1 MSWVKNLGS
10 MAKTVVDFTGVPGL
24 IKDLST
30 SGSNDDP
37 WYIDG
42 VNFVKNTVKVAT
54 TPVRAAVTGLF
65 AAGEASY
72 ELGGKVRREG
82 VEAILDQPF
91 MYNKFKAPGE
101 SYSDY
106 TLRVENEKENISPF
120 QAALSVLSP
129 GRTSGDRSGW
139 FQEWTD
145 NNLKFMSTG
154 FDVFNQEDRDTAF
167 RDQYTGKFLSGIG
180 DFTTSVIVDPLTF
193 AGFLGKGAVIIAKA
207 PMLDQ
212 IQGKTARAVFGKF
225 AMTEERL
232 DNILIEALDGKG
244 EALTDIDFLV
254 GSNAREQY
262 KYWRKKK
269 VTNPDAMAYLFGRAA
284 SREEVVDT
292 FRAVMYRDPKSISTI
307 ASKDEEAALILDAT
321 NPISHPQRQFLE
333 GKTDGDLITSQEYN
347 RATGSYIAKLT
358 DEASESYDQ
367 RFATALTDTRTG
379 GQLKYGFS
387 RGPWEGKLAQKS
399 KKDAQAVF
407 AEADSVIFQKT
418 SLHPIIKIV
427 NYFTKE
433 LPSGVFNVN
442 DGDSYIEFNAFL
454 REANELSKGRFGAQ
468 GATFAD
474 RYLAAVSTGER
485 NAIIQQAEKSAMATL
500 FPNYDQQTM
509 DKLYMVFDARRA
521 SRINQHRNQGFVSY
535 LENNQVVNAIS
546 PILQRESA
554 NTVIIADL
562 RKLKRAIDTH
572 ESILPG
578 LLDGLNIEDLTLRT
592 KKGLST
598 LATFND
604 IFKTSVLMR
613 LGYTVRN
620 LTEAQLSMMAK
631 GFALPAMVAAGGP
644 EAVKRFFTNRKVGF
658 NRLIDNVNVSAG
670 RLDDINTLN
679 YQFASGT
686 DRLRSIEMSKKEL
699 AKAVADRIGDLE
711 KDIFKLRLTPG
722 VGPLTAEDEIRTLR
736 GVLSDLESVTLY
748 HGSADA
754 AFQLNEAKVL
764 ATSASP
770 AIAARYSEGFTIHS
784 TENYLETPT
793 GRPGKITQVSESIQD
808 ARKTLQQAQ
817 SNLTKAEQELN
828 RVGKTQWDVN
838 LLQQTIDEQ
847 KAIIKRAGA
856 RERSSERRAAT
867 LDEASDNLLTD
878 MIAAKNAGKEVEI
891 RVPKGWRKV
900 ESLDFTQIRLA
911 EEGVLEVTPELFRR
925 SVFRVKG
932 EMNKPVPVRVYGEA
946 LYLTKWSDIPLDLR
960 ESAFGGSIN
969 NYKQWTKDK
978 GWSNNNDPVVKYM
991 REKGFGRVVVQDD
1004 ARAGGVSNIVL
1015 PEAVA
1020 KTGRQ
1025 RAVERSITEMKER
1038 SAVQAAEDLP
1048 ILESKMDT
1056 PKQRRLARTAARKAA
1071 RLKETSV
1078 SPYYTRENVDAMIN
1092 NGVEDAAENL
1102 AKLYTMEHAYL
1113 DDISSRLGARIDRA
1127 ETNAVKQ
1134 RTGYGYNEMT
1144 INGVKYTVP
1153 NTFQDATWFMGRTSA
1168 EDTWN
1173 ALIGSQ
1179 EMAFSTG
1186 MGARTVSILK
1196 PNDPKYFEGWSNIL
1210 NLHFRDPETGI
1221 MDPLVRRILDGETD
1235 QDILNWFTR
1244 TKDGRLYANDTYTT
1258 PRQAYGLTA
1267 IRGGELDEDL
1277 LEKINITR
1285 GAVKLYIP
1293 DEQTALFLSTATPG
1307 NKPLSGAELQNYL
1320 RERFGVN
1327 PENLPDIN
1335 GLLVT
1340 SSKEFR
1346 DQERLIDTFNRRVM
1360 RFLGSLPEDVFAR
1373 HPLAVSN
1380 YNRQVKTN
1388 IQNIADA
1395 KGTDKLT
1402 AEEINSAIRGAREDS
1417 RRTVE
1422 QTLFTIVSRSRAS
1435 SSQIMQLMF
1444 PFFAAY
1450 ENTVKRWSGII
1461 AENPQAVTTAAR
1473 TIAQLVNGQTVV
1485 DQEGN
1490 RITDAKDLA
1499 GGKYANLVVQ
1509 VPQGF
1514 IDSLPKDWQEI
1525 ANNAFKSVNIP
1536 LSSLDV
1542 ITQGQ
1547 PGNPGFGPYAVLPAY
1562 LILRARP
1569 ELEEA
1574 FKPLFPAGL
1583 PQSASSLFTP
1593 AAFRRLSTMWTQDAL
1608 YVRTFNQMLRYETYN
1623 YNAGIRTD
1631 EPTLDE
1637 VTDKTN
1643 KFFLLRA
1650 LGSISLPFAVS
1661 PEMDFYQ
1668 QTFRQF
1674 LNQYGPGEAEAK
1686 FLEMYPD
1693 YFEATVSLSKS
1704 PGSLES
1710 NMDTVRNLKKFRG
1723 LMAEAESSDNP
1734 ELIGFLANDF
1744 DGQYTFSQAAYQWQ
1758 YRQGAYPGSKNTYR
1772 QNRAPEELL
1781 RDADIKR
1788 GWTQFN
1794 SLMGQINTYKIQNGI
1809 VADSD
1814 PRMDIINGAKQ
1825 LWVRSQA
1832 EENFDWYSEYISP
1845 DRGKYERRA
1854 LVLKKALS
1862 DKAWMAQNG
1871 DRSVVKAMSVYLD
1884 LRDQMASVLKQRDR
1898 AGGSQTLSA
1907 KSNADLTY
1915 VFEQV
1920 RQQLI
1925 AESPEFEQFL
1935 NRYFINDTVVV

>member
-1 MSWVKNLGS
+1 

-307 ASKDEEAALILDAT
+307 ASKDEEAAFILDAS

-418 SLHPIIKIV
+418 SLHPIIKVV

-1417 RRTVE
+1417 RRVVE
-1422 QTLFTIVSRSRAS
+1422 QTLFTIVRRSRAS

-1450 ENTVKRWSGII
+1450 ENTVKRWSGIV

-1473 TIAQLVNGQTVV
+1473 TIAQVVNGQTVV